1 MARPTPSL
9 LGLPQELRDQIYD
22 EILTG
27 IVEPHEITDDIYLET
42 YEWPATDEWGSAYYN
57 LLLAGSAKIHDELT
71 SRFHNTFLPRLRPN
85 FRNVPDLLSY
95 RLAIQE
101 AGPQF
106 VDTPF
111 TLRMPAPVF
120 TSKQGVQP
128 YLMEILRLM
137 QQYTD
142 HNIRALRTFHA
153 FHSMPEVGDEEWYEC
168 DRCGLRRHVTYQGPQ
183 KEDMINTYHFL
194 STGDMQVLAREKAG
208 VGESRYYELR
218 GRIGDLETEEL
229 DKILAAEKR
238 RGTGEQAPPVV
249 AAPSTPRRKPRAV
262 KGRPVAPDETDASS
276 SSSPEPASRLSRK
289 GPSSRRSAGGHRVP
303 QPAAAAAAAAE
314 RPRLL
319 RRLVRGLRPR
329 KQQDDE
335 MEE

>member
-27 IVEPHEITDDIYLET
+27 IVEPHEIKDDIYLGT
-42 YEWPATDEWGSAYYN
+42 NEWPRTDEWGSAYYN
-57 LLLAGSAKIHDELT
+57 LLLAGSAQIHDEVT
-71 SRFHNTFLPRLRPN
+71 SRFHDTFLPRLRLN
-85 FRNVPDLLSY
+85 FRNVPDLLQY
-95 RLAIQE
+95 RQAIEE

-106 VDTPF
+106 EDTPF
-111 TLRMPAPVF
+111 SLRMPAPLF
-120 TSKQGVQP
+120 TSKEGVQP

-153 FHSMPEVGDEEWYEC
+153 FHSMGDVGDEEWYEC

-183 KEDMINTYHFL
+183 KDDMINTYHFL

-229 DKILAAEKR
+229 DEILAAEKR
-238 RGTGEQAPPVV
+238 RVRGQKTPPVV
-249 AAPSTPRRKPRAV
+249 AAPSPPPRKPRAV
-262 KGRPVAPDETDASS
+262 KGRAVAPDETDASS
-276 SSSPEPASRLSRK
+276 SSTPEDAPRSARR
-289 GPSSRRSAGGHRVP
+289 GPSARREAGVRRTP
-303 QPAAAAAAAAE
+303 RAAAAATAE
-314 RPRLL
+314 KPRLL

-329 KQQDDE
+329 KKGEDE

>member
-27 IVEPHEITDDIYLET
+27 IVEPHESKDGIYLET

-57 LLLAGSAKIHDELT
+57 LLLAGSAQIHDELT
-71 SRFHNTFLPRLRPN
+71 SRFHNTFLPRLRLN
-85 FRNVPDLLSY
+85 FRNVPDLLQY
-95 RLAIQE
+95 RQAIE
-101 AGPQF
+101 DAGPQF
-106 VDTPF
+106 EATPF
-111 TLRMPAPVF
+111 TLRMPAPLF

-137 QQYTD
+137 QQYTN

-153 FHSMPEVGDEEWYEC
+153 FHSMPEIGDEEWYEC

-183 KEDMINTYHFL
+183 KDVMINTYHFL

-218 GRIGDLETEEL
+218 GRIGDLVTEEL

-238 RGTGEQAPPVV
+238 RVRGEKTPPVIAPP
-249 AAPSTPRRKPRAV
+249 PPRKPRAV

-276 SSSPEPASRLSRK
+276 SSSPESAPRLSRK
-289 GPSSRRSAGGHRVP
+289 GPFSGRKAGVRRAP
-303 QPAAAAAAAAE
+303 LPAAAE
-314 RPRLL
+314 KPRLL

-329 KQQDDE
+329 EQDDDE